1 MAKKKKTQSTTTS
14 FRFADKKPE
23 ILALQRPSDIA
34 QVEQVEPV
42 EQEPASA
49 LPESENPSAEQVET
63 VPDNEVA
70 KEAPSKPVTED
81 DAPDGRRR
89 DAESVRSQPQPI
101 TYSRPLPKDASS
113 SSSSRTSEDP
123 QESERDVYRPTRGRP
138 KPQVIPQLE
147 SATNAAGELFKSGDK
162 IEILAPWGGTTTA
175 EIELIYQSAAGDVWA
190 KYKPSEAVP
199 DAWEEW
205 ESGVCLARLLKAA
218 P

>member
-23 ILALQRPSDIA
+23 ILALQRPSETA
-34 QVEQVEPV
+34 KVEQV

-49 LPESENPSAEQVET
+49 PPESENPSAEQVDT

-70 KEAPSKPVTED
+70 KEAPSKPVSED
-81 DAPDGRRR
+81 NAPEGRHRE
-89 DAESVRSQPQPI
+89 AESVKSQPQP
-101 TYSRPLPKDASS
+101 TTSSRPLPKDTSS
-113 SSSSRTSEDP
+113 SSSSHTSEES
-123 QESERDVYRPTRGRP
+123 QESEREVYRPTRGRP

-162 IEILAPWGGTTTA
+162 IEILAPWGGTTVA
-175 EIELIYQSAAGDVWA
+175 EIEMIYQSAAGDVWA

-199 DAWEEW
+199 DAWQEW

>member
-1 MAKKKKTQSTTTS
+1 MPKKKKTQSTTTS

-23 ILALQRPSDIA
+23 ILALQRPS
-34 QVEQVEPV
+34 ETPKVEPV

-49 LPESENPSAEQVET
+49 SPEPENPSSEQVDT
-63 VPDNEVA
+63 VPDNAVA
-70 KEAPSKPVTED
+70 KEAPSKPVSED
-81 DAPDGRRR
+81 NAPEERRR
-89 DAESVRSQPQPI
+89 ETESVRSQPQPTVSI
-101 TYSRPLPKDASS
+101 RPLPKDTSS
-113 SSSSRTSEDP
+113 SSSHTSEEP
-123 QESERDVYRPTRGRP
+123 QESEREVSRPTRGRP
-138 KPQVIPQLE
+138 RPQVIPQLE

-162 IEILAPWGGTTTA
+162 IEIIAPWGGKTVA

>member
-1 MAKKKKTQSTTTS
+1 MAKKKKTQSTTTN

-23 ILALQRPSDIA
+23 ILALQRPSETA
-34 QVEQVEPV
+34 KVEQVEPV
-42 EQEPASA
+42 EQEQASA
-49 LPESENPSAEQVET
+49 LPESENPSAEQVDT

-81 DAPDGRRR
+81 NASEGRHREV
-89 DAESVRSQPQPI
+89 ESVRSQPQPI
-101 TYSRPLPKDASS
+101 TYSRPLPKDISS
-113 SSSSRTSEDP
+113 SSSSHTSEEP
-123 QESERDVYRPTRGRP
+123 PESEREVYRPSRGRP

-147 SATNAAGELFKSGDK
+147 STTNAAGDAFKCGDK
-162 IEILAPWGGTTTA
+162 IEILAPWGGTTIA
-175 EIELIYQSAAGDVWA
+175 EIELIYQSASGDVWA

-199 DAWEEW
+199 DTWEEW